1 MNCNFSSFLAL
12 LFWKRIVHWA
22 WYGSYEQVANLY
34 AVSTMKAGMRC
45 WTGAGCCWVKRE
57 RVFSLRSYANPSLP
71 ATMQR
76 WWLVKLKILV
86 NVICH
91 LLECDSFFFSV
102 MFPGAEE
109 MWKLFGRVKEA
120 GFLPYLLL
128 VPDTNGP
135 LSELAIPPVHTKL
148 EPGHLDQLKTIMAR

>member
-91 LLECDSFFFSV
+91 LLECDSFFFQWCFQGQRRCGNCSV
-102 MFPGAEE
+102 E
-109 MWKLFGRVKEA
+109 WRRL
-120 GFLPYLLL
+120 GFFHICCWCPTQTVPCLNWQYLPSTPSL
-128 VPDTNGP
+128 NQG
-135 LSELAIPPVHTKL
+135 I
-148 EPGHLDQLKTIMAR
+148 

>member
-1 MNCNFSSFLAL
+1 MAC
-12 LFWKRIVHWA
+12 
-22 WYGSYEQVANLY
+22 G
-34 AVSTMKAGMRC
+34 
-45 WTGAGCCWVKRE
+45 
-57 RVFSLRSYANPSLP
+57 
-71 ATMQR
+71 
-76 WWLVKLKILV
+76 KIIV

-102 MFPGAEE
+102 MFPG
-109 MWKLFGRVKEA
+109 KLFGRVKEA

-148 EPGHLDQLKTIMAR
+148 EPGHLNQLKTIMAR